1 MAGTGGPVAGVFPLP
16 ELYVVVA
23 AMLLGNV
30 LTAYSLMI
38 GCMEQGMFPAVRTM
52 FLAPAYWALTQH
64 RRLPGAA
71 ARCPQTTPA
80 AAIVPS
86 IAAS

>member
-1 MAGTGGPVAGVFPLP
+1 MGGPGRPVAGVFPLT
-16 ELYVVVA
+16 ELYIVVA

-30 LTAYSLMI
+30 LNAYSLMI

-52 FLAPAYWALTQH
+52 FLAPAYWALTSM
-64 RRLPGAA
+64 AA
-71 ARCPQTTPA
+71 YRALLARSPMTRTP
-80 AAIVPS
+80 AIVPS